1 MVSAPRFGTVMVVCM
16 AVLLVTVG
24 LIPAST
30 AVVGAIAVDRPLQ
43 VDQPSNNS
51 SVVHEDPQSADNEG
65 NLSVLQRSLSDR
77 LGETLIDCSEGL
89 QVGNYNACN
98 QSGNYPDWLGK
109 YVNVTRSSNAE
120 TNKTS
125 EFKQARENQ
134 SSYANDVRRF
144 RQTVEQYRTA
154 RQNGRTERAQRL
166 ARRAQRLARQVNET
180 GGRLTEDYRTLDNG
194 TTQNFSAAI
203 ETTNA
208 VTNNVTAVAES
219 VSVEQFKNT
228 TITASTA
235 DQRATFD
242 DPFVVS
248 GRLTTPNGTP
258 LANRT
263 VVLEDDNRLQRTTTD
278 ESGRYTITYRPTLLP
293 LDTRRLTVRYQP
305 STQSIYRSNQ
315 TTVPVSVQQTTPTI
329 QARTAS
335 RTVGYD
341 DLLSITGRVA
351 VNDTGVGSLPVAV
364 SIDGEEIRLADGS
377 RIRTGADGRFRMAR
391 ELPADVAPGRQTI
404 RVSLPIENRSIA
416 SANTSVP
423 VTVTETP
430 TNLSINATQ
439 QSVNGSAIGGPIVHV
454 EGQLTADGTPVENRT
469 VSVRLNNSTT
479 AVTTDENGSYAANVT
494 VPRNVFADQT
504 GTTTATIGATFD
516 GADTNLESSRRR
528 TTIQLIVPART
539 TSVFEQF
546 VNAFTALP
554 ITYQLLLGF
563 GIVFVLGTSVSVL
576 RAWLGLG
583 GTKTTDSPTST
594 MASEERGPTGE
605 QRDGLAALL
614 TAARERLSAG
624 DSEGAVGFA
633 YMAVRRALGRDPE
646 LGGTRTH
653 WEFLDACID
662 RGLGDRQLG
671 ALRRLTERYERATF
685 SPRSPSTET
694 ASSALDDAQTVTE
707 SDDLPTADE
716 QDTDSDPNSE

>member
-1 MVSAPRFGTVMVVCM
+1 M
-16 AVLLVTVG
+16 AALLVTVG
-24 LIPAST
+24 LVPASV
-30 AVVGAIAVDRPLQ
+30 AVASASAADRSLQ
-43 VDQPSNNS
+43 VDQPTNNS

-65 NLSVLQRSLSDR
+65 NVTALQRSLSDR
-77 LGETLIDCSEGL
+77 LGETLVDCSEGL

-98 QSGNYPDWLGK
+98 RSGNYPNWLNK
-109 YVNVTRSSNAE
+109 YVNVTRSSESDSA
-120 TNKTS
+120 TNKTTA
-125 EFKQARENQ
+125 FKQARENQ
-134 SSYANDVRRF
+134 SSYVNDVRRF
-144 RQTVEQYRTA
+144 RRTVEQYRTA
-154 RQNGRTERAQRL
+154 RENGRTERAQRL
-166 ARRAQRLARQVNET
+166 ARRANQLARQVNET
-180 GGRLTEDYRTLDNG
+180 GGRLTEDYRMIDNG
-194 TTQNFSAAI
+194 TTQNFSTVI
-203 ETTNA
+203 NTTNA
-208 VTNNVTAVAES
+208 TTNNVTAVAES

-235 DQRATFD
+235 DQRAAFD

-263 VVLEDDNRLQRTTTD
+263 IVLENDNRLQRTTTD

-335 RTVGYD
+335 QSVGYD
-341 DLLSITGRVA
+341 DLLSVTGRVA

-364 SIDGEEIRLADGS
+364 SIGGEEIRPADGS
-377 RIRTGADGRFRMAR
+377 RIRTGANGRFRIAR
-391 ELPADVAPGRQTI
+391 KLPANVSPGRQTV

-423 VTVTETP
+423 VTVTETL
-430 TNLSINATQ
+430 TNLSLNATQ
-439 QSVNGSAIGGPIVHV
+439 QSVNGSAIGGPIVHI

-469 VSVRLNNSTT
+469 VSVTLNNSTT
-479 AVTTDENGSYAANVT
+479 PVMTDENGSYAANIT

-504 GTTTATIGATFD
+504 GTTMATIGATFD
-516 GADTNLESSRRR
+516 GTDTNLESSRRR
-528 TTIQLIVPART
+528 TTLQLTVPART

-546 VNAFTALP
+546 VNAFAALP
-554 ITYQLLLGF
+554 VTYRLLLGF
-563 GIVFVLGTSVSVL
+563 SVLFVLGASISVL

-583 GTKTTDSPTST
+583 GTETTDSPTGT
-594 MASEERGPTGE
+594 GASEAMGSTDE

-614 TAARERLSAG
+614 AAARERLSAG
-624 DSEGAVGFA
+624 DSENAIGIA
-633 YMAVRRALGRDPE
+633 YTAVRRTLGRDPE

-662 RGLGDRQLG
+662 RGIGDRRLG
-671 ALRRLTERYERATF
+671 ALRRLTERYEHATF

-694 ASSALDDAQTVTE
+694 ASSALDDAQMVTE
-707 SDDLPTADE
+707 SDDLATTNE
-716 QDTDSDPNSE
+716 QGMDSDPNSD